1 MNTSIKDIRRH
12 ELIGLPVKITQARNP
27 TLVGLEGE
35 VVDETKNTLK
45 IRTGAVVRQVLKSI
59 CTFEFSGVRVT
70 GSEIVGRPEDRL
82 KKVKK

>member
-1 MNTSIKDIRRH
+1 MKNRKRDIRRH
-12 ELIGLPVKITQARNP
+12 ELIGLRVKITNASNP

-45 IRTGAVVRQVLKSI
+45 IRTKSGVKQVLKSV
-59 CTFEFSGVRVT
+59 CTFDLT
-70 GSEIVGRPEDRL
+70 GTKVNGSDLVGRPEDRL